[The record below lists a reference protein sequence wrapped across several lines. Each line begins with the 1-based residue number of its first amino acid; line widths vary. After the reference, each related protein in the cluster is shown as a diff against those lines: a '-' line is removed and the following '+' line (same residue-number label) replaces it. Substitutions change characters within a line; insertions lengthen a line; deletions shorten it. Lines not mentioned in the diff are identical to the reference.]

1 MIRARR
7 LASRCLRGFMR
18 RAGLAACL
26 IAGGTAAALAD
37 TIVEAH
43 YADPTSRYA
52 HGILGDAI
60 EWGTLE
66 LVVEDWA
73 HKTKV
78 RIKLPKDRV
87 FEDVAPR
94 LADVDGDG
102 QPEVVVVETQVHT
115 GAQLAVYDETGKIAS
130 TPHIG
135 RSNRWLAPIGV
146 ADLDGD
152 GLVELAYIDRPH
164 LAKTLRIWRYRDGA
178 LEHVVDQAG
187 LTNHRI
193 GEVDIGG
200 GLRIC
205 DGTKELITASANW
218 SRVIATRLEDGK
230 LVMRDVGPHKG
241 RASLNAALECR

>member
-1 MIRARR
+1 MARR
-7 LASRCLRGFMR
+7 LPSRLLPRVAR
-18 RAGLAACL
+18 RAWLAACL
-26 IAGGTAAALAD
+26 ITGGAAAAD
-37 TIVEAH
+37 ILVEAR

-60 EWGTLE
+60 EWGALE

-73 HKTKV
+73 HRTK
-78 RIKLPKDRV
+78 RIIRLPEDRV

-102 QPEVVVVETQVHT
+102 KPEVVVVETQVNT
-115 GAQLAVYDETGKIAS
+115 GAQLAVYDETGKIAA

-135 RSNRWLAPIGV
+135 RANRWLAPVGI

-152 GLVELAYIDRPH
+152 GHIELAFIDRPH
-164 LAKTLRIWRYRDGA
+164 LAKTLRIWRYRDGT
-178 LEHVVDQAG
+178 LEHVADQPG

-193 GEVDIGG
+193 GERDIGG

-205 DGTKELITASANW
+205 GGQVEMITASADW
-218 SRVIATRLEDGK
+218 RRVIATRFDGTSFT
-230 LVMRDVGPHKG
+230 MRDVGPYQT
-241 RASLNAALECR
+241 RRSLTAALDCG